1 MENTTAIKNY
11 RAKDLRERTA
21 YRNSP
26 VNVLI
31 VGATGAGKSSAV
43 NTLIGKNVVKA
54 GTGTDPETMTV
65 TPPLL

>member
-31 VGATGAGKSSAV
+31 VGATGAGK
-43 NTLIGKNVVKA
+43 
-54 GTGTDPETMTV
+54 
-65 TPPLL
+65 